1 MKNQKLNIMIKISLL
16 SAIAFLLMFLEMPLP
31 FFPAFLKI
39 DISDLPALLA
49 AFAFGPVSGIVVEL
63 MKNVLHVA
71 IKGTQSMLIGEL
83 ANFLVGAIIVY
94 VSGAIY
100 RRNKTR
106 KSAIIGLTVGSVA
119 MAVGAAVLNVT
130 VFLPLYAKFMHFT
143 IDDIKNYIFAAILP
157 FNFLK
162 AIVVSLVTLGL
173 YKSLSPLLHKEAM
186 YIDENKQELSKS

>member
-31 FFPAFLKI
+31 FFPTFLKI

-106 KSAIIGLTVGSVA
+106 KNAILGLAAGSVA
-119 MAVGAAVLNVT
+119 MAVGAAVLNVAL
-130 VFLPLYAKFMHFT
+130 FLPLYAKFMHFT
-143 IDDIKNYIFAAILP
+143 IDNVKSYIFAAILP
-157 FNFLK
+157 FNLLK
-162 AIVVSLVTLGL
+162 AVIVSVVTLGL
-173 YKSLSPLLHKEAM
+173 YKSLSPLLHKEAV
-186 YIDENKQELSKS
+186 YIDEKKQKLSNS